1 MAGETMPPV
10 DLEPLALSL
19 FDIGAVRL
27 GQFVL
32 HSGRRSPIYFDLR
45 LLVSYPAVLRQ
56 VAAAYA
62 LVLRRLQFDILA
74 AYPYAG
80 LPIGTAIALEMN
92 IPLIYPR
99 KTAKS
104 YGTGKQVEGVAG
116 GAAGGSH
123 RRPDHLGRQHLAGH
137 CRPKGGQLAGGRCG
151 GAHRP
156 GAIRPGDASPGWLQP
171 ARHHQHAPDVGH
183 PGTPQPHHG
192 QQDGRGPGSPHL
204 RADIDETTPPFWQP
218 A

>member
-104 YGTGKQVEGVAG
+104 YGTGKQVEGVWQVGQRAVVIEDLITSG
-116 GAAGGSH
+116 DSILQAIAA
-123 RRPDHLGRQHLAGH
+123 LKA
-137 CRPKGGQLAGGRCG
+137 
-151 GAHRP
+151 
-156 GAIRPGDASPGWLQP
+156 AS
-171 ARHHQHAPDVGH
+171 
-183 PGTPQPHHG
+183 
-192 QQDGRGPGSPHL
+192 
-204 RADIDETTPPFWQP
+204 
-218 A
+218 